1 MHVALI
7 FDKIEGAGTIK
18 QITDRQKKR
27 GAIMTFQK
35 ETIYQTTK
43 AWIYEIGQVIR
54 TEIDQPRDIDTKTN
68 ANDLVTEMDKKVEQ
82 FFAEKIRSTYPDHQI
97 LSEEGF
103 GDNVTSL
110 SGTTWIID
118 PIDGTMNFIHQKR
131 TFAISVAIF
140 HDGIGEI
147 GFVYDVMADVL
158 YAAKQGEGAY
168 KNNERLKPLD
178 EKKQLTESIYMLN
191 TLWTTENP
199 IVDEVKIREL
209 VKTVRGVRTYG
220 SAALEFCY
228 LAEGIV
234 DGYVSFKLHPWD
246 FAAGAVILH
255 EVGGVLKH
263 ANGQT
268 LSFLDQ
274 EPLVAGHKDIVEAT
288 LEHYLVLK

>member
-1 MHVALI
+1 
-7 FDKIEGAGTIK
+7 
-18 QITDRQKKR
+18 
-27 GAIMTFQK
+27 MTFQK
-35 ETIYQTTK
+35 ESVFQTAKT
-43 AWIYEIGQVIR
+43 WIKDIGQVIR
-54 TEIDQPRDIDTKTN
+54 TEIDQPREIDMKTN
-68 ANDLVTEMDKKVEQ
+68 PNDLVTEMDKKVEQ
-82 FFAEKIRSTYPDHQI
+82 FFAEKIRSEYPNHQI

-103 GDNVTSL
+103 GDDVTSL

-131 TFAISVAIF
+131 TFAISVAVF
-140 HDGIGEI
+140 HDNIGEI

-168 KNNERLKPLD
+168 KNDERLKPLD
-178 EKKQLTESIYMLN
+178 EKKNLTESIYMLN
-191 TLWTTENP
+191 TLWTTDNP

-246 FAAGAVILH
+246 FAAGAVILG

-263 ANGQT
+263 AAGHD
-268 LSFLDQ
+268 LSFLHQ
-274 EPLVAGHKDIVEAT
+274 EPLVAGHQDVVNAT
-288 LEHYLVLK
+288 LNQYLVLK